1 LFDALPSLLLF
12 SSFSLLMHQRGKQ
25 STQLQARL
33 AARRE
38 KTKLVRTKA
47 AAKAAVAA
55 QAAQDAAVAAATTA
69 MNAAGGGGTVDVAA
83 AAAAAAQEA
92 TAAAAASPAAAAA
105 AEAAKVLKAET
116 EGAMDAELA
125 RLKKELADTK
135 IALKMHAEDR
145 AQSQAEDE
153 ADAMRNR
160 DEAKVERLRRQSMQ
174 QIDGTQWLS

>member
-1 LFDALPSLLLF
+1 MFDALPSLLLF

-69 MNAAGGGGTVDVAA
+69 MNAAGGGGTVDVGGGGGGGAGGDGGSGGVPGGGGGGGGGQGVESRDGGCDGRRVGA
-83 AAAAAAQEA
+83 V
-92 TAAAAASPAAAAA
+92 
-105 AEAAKVLKAET
+105 K
-116 EGAMDAELA
+116 EGVSG
-125 RLKKELADTK
+125 
-135 IALKMHAEDR
+135 H
-145 AQSQAEDE
+145 
-153 ADAMRNR
+153 
-160 DEAKVERLRRQSMQ
+160 
-174 QIDGTQWLS
+174 